1 MPIRPRYLTVAVLGF
16 LLGCKT
22 PSRESAEPSQGVAA
36 SEVVLRDEQLAHV
49 EVAPARLDD
58 RGTVFLTT
66 GRVAYNE
73 DSLARIAA
81 PVSGRV
87 ASVSARIGDDVK
99 AGQALAVIQSP
110 QVAAAAADL
119 AQDKARRIHDEQAL
133 ARAQRLFQSGAG
145 SAREVEEATAALQQT
160 KVAEE
165 RDLAALSV
173 LGGVQ
178 NTKEPSYV
186 LRTPVTGTVTERR
199 AALGAGVQSDDATAL
214 FVVADL
220 ASLWVVFDVF
230 EQDVALVTRG
240 AGVDVNVPAYPG
252 RVFHGTVDHVA
263 ASLDPTT
270 RTAKVRVG
278 IANPDRALLP
288 EMFARVSVRSRSTPV
303 VAVDPQSVVLKG
315 AKAFVFIESAPKHFE
330 RREVVLG
337 YRSEGLVQLRSGLK
351 VDERIAVRGALLLD
365 AQMPGDAP

>member
-1 MPIRPRYLTVAVLGF
+1 MRIIPRVLVLLAISASVGCKSQGGAPSSTVAPL
-16 LLGCKT
+16 
-22 PSRESAEPSQGVAA
+22 RA
-36 SEVVLRDEQLAHV
+36 SEVVLRDEQLAHI
-49 EVAPARLDD
+49 EVAEAKLDH

-66 GRVAYNE
+66 GRLAYNE

-81 PVSGRV
+81 PVSGRIG
-87 ASVSARIGDDVK
+87 SVSARIGDDVK
-99 AGQALAVIQSP
+99 AGQALAIIQSP

-119 AQDKARRIHDEQAL
+119 AQDRARRIHDEQAL
-133 ARAQRLFQSGAG
+133 ARARRLFESGAG
-145 SAREVEEATAALQQT
+145 SAREVEEATAAMQQT
-160 KVAEE
+160 VVAEE

-178 NTKEPSYV
+178 NTKDPAYV
-186 LRTPVTGTVTERR
+186 LRTPIGGTVTERR
-199 AALGAGVQSDDATAL
+199 ATLGAGVQSDDATPL

-220 ASLWVVFDVF
+220 SSLWVVFDVF

-240 AGVDVNVPAYPG
+240 AGVDVTVPAFPG
-252 RVFHGTVDHVA
+252 RAFHGTVDHVA

-288 EMFARVSVRSRSTPV
+288 EMFARVSVRSLSTPV
-303 VAVDPQSVVLKG
+303 VSLEPQAVVLRG
-315 AKAFVFIESAPKHFE
+315 PKAFVFVETAPKHFD
-330 RREVVLG
+330 RREVTLG

-351 VDERIAVRGALLLD
+351 AGERVATKGALLLD
-365 AQMPGDAP
+365 AESGGETP